1 MLEKPVNIE
10 SVFNL
15 LKDVAI
21 NNPIHSITKFTT
33 LDYPDHLASIFWFAK
48 CNMACPYCYNPQI
61 VRDTGTISLEEALQF
76 LQSRQGRL
84 DSVVLSGG
92 ECTLY
97 PHLETFCEAIKTLNY
112 KIKIDTNGS
121 NPELLA
127 RLIEKGLVDYIALDY
142 KAPRYLHETLTHY
155 HHFER
160 FEESLKMLIQSH
172 IPFEVRTTLHSD
184 LLTPDDI
191 NAIIEDLHVK
201 GYHGTYYLQNY
212 LHVEPT
218 LGETKMQQNQFDLSQ
233 LNSLIPIELRNF

>member
-1 MLEKPVNIE
+1 MLEKLASTE
-10 SVFNL
+10 SAFNL
-15 LKDVAI
+15 LKNVLADKA
-21 NNPIHSITKFTT
+21 IHSITKFTT
-33 LDYPDHLASIFWFAK
+33 LDYPHHLASIFWFAK

-61 VRDTGTISLEEALQF
+61 VRDSGTISLQTALEF

-97 PHLETFCEAIKTLNY
+97 PNLEPFCEAIKALNY

-121 NPELLA
+121 HPELLA
-127 RLIEKGLVDYIALDY
+127 HLIMKKLVDYIALDY
-142 KAPRYLHETLTHY
+142 KAPLDQYETLTHY
-155 HHFER
+155 HHSER
-160 FEESLKMLIQSH
+160 FEESLKILIQSD

-184 LLTPDDI
+184 LLTPIDI
-191 NAIIEDLHVK
+191 NTIIKDLHVK

-218 LGETKMQQNQFDLSQ
+218 LGETKMQQNQFNLSQ
-233 LNSLIPIELRNF
+233 LSPLIPIELRNF